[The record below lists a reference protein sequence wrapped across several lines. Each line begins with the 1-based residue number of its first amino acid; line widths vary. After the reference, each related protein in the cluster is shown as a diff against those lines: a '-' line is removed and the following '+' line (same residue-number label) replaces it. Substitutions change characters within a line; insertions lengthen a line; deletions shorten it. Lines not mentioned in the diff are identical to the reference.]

1 MRPEPALPS
10 ERREYEM
17 GSFWQI
23 LAEVDAPVVITVVS
37 GVGLLIFCAWAVLFL
52 DGQR

>member
-1 MRPEPALPS
+1 
-10 ERREYEM
+10 M

-23 LAEVDAPVVITVVS
+23 LAEVDGPVVITVVS

-52 DGQR
+52 DGHR